1 MMRPQLRQLA
11 RHTEAVR
18 TGLSASVRPFS
29 VSCAAREGESK
40 PSAPAKPERRQNAP
54 TAQRRPPQSRGPP
67 GAPNRR
73 PANLKAID
81 ARSFAAPAAGSDQ
94 PRIIRSPR
102 ARNVRPG
109 GQGNQGQGQ
118 FQGRKP
124 FNKKPLAKAKGKGG
138 RERRPRD
145 AKRDDG
151 DEAQEAAEEAAIEKI
166 EQEQALKE
174 RPVPVRYEPRDI
186 DFSTLKATWP
196 SLPSDANSRSAAV
209 LEKVA
214 SLGGRFANGYI
225 PPYELARRMWKG
237 ENVLFESE
245 AERIQTLEEVKR
257 LSQLRADKISQRKG
271 ELVEPKE
278 VKFNALNAEGTKTLM
293 DKYALGK
300 YPVLEAAGKDEPAA
314 LGDVVRNLRNNGT
327 YETAGK
333 RPQFMAK
340 VESLLSSRS
349 SRVKRA

>member
-11 RHTEAVR
+11 RHTEVVR
-18 TGLSASVRPFS
+18 IGLSAPVRPFS

-40 PSAPAKPERRQNAP
+40 PSAPANSEPRQNAQTKP
-54 TAQRRPPQSRGPP
+54 RRPPTQSRGPP
-67 GAPNRR
+67 SGAPNRR

-109 GQGNQGQGQ
+109 GQGQGQGQ
-118 FQGRKP
+118 FQRKP
-124 FNKKPLAKAKGKGG
+124 FNKKPLAKAKGR

-151 DEAQEAAEEAAIEKI
+151 DETQEAAEEAAIEKI

-196 SLPSDANSRSAAV
+196 SLPSDANARSAAV
-209 LEKVA
+209 LEKLA
-214 SLGGRFANGYI
+214 SLAGRFANGYI
-225 PPYELARRMWKG
+225 PPHELGRRMWKG
-237 ENVLFESE
+237 ENVLFENESE
-245 AERIQTLEEVKR
+245 RAQALEEVKR
-257 LSQLRADKISQRKG
+257 LSQLRADRISQRKG
-271 ELVEPKE
+271 ELVEPTE
-278 VKFNALNAEGTKTLM
+278 VKFSALNAEGTKTLM
-293 DKYALGK
+293 EKYAQGK
-300 YPVLEAAGKDEPAA
+300 YPVLETVGKDQPAA
-314 LGDVVRNLRNNGT
+314 MGDVVRNLRNNGT

-333 RPQFMAK
+333 RPQFLAK
-340 VESLLSSRS
+340 VESLLASSS
-349 SRVKRA
+349 GRVKRA